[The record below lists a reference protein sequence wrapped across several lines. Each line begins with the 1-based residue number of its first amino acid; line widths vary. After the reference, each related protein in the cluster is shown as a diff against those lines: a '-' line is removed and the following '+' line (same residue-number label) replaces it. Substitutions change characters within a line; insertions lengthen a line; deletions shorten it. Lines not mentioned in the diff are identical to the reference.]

1 MAKYVSGT
9 DTSTKACWYIATEP
23 SSVQA
28 GVGTFNRFMLGTD
41 DAGIGL
47 SWDSEDVNYACEE
60 APITVLNSVKWEKT
74 GIAEK
79 IVSTENTRGY
89 KVSQFLNNLFSKAV
103 SGNTINTDYQT
114 WVLYTDEGGQAGVG
128 YARQCTIQLN
138 TKTAVAGEKRGFEFD
153 LLPIGDVIKVNVGAE
168 VVGEMDNEITV
179 TTTAASGS

>member
-9 DTSTKACWYIATEP
+9 DTSTKACWYLATEP
-23 SSVQA
+23 SSIA
-28 GVGTFNRFMLGTD
+28 NGVGTFTRFMLGTD

-74 GIAEK
+74 GIVEK
-79 IVSTENTRGY
+79 IVSKENTRGY
-89 KVSQFLNNLFSKAV
+89 SVSTFLNSLFDKAV
-103 SGNTINTDYQT
+103 SGNSINAEYQT
-114 WVLYTDEGGQAGVG
+114 WVLYTDAGGEAGTG

-153 LLPIGDVIKVNVGAE
+153 LLPVGDVIKVTTGAE
-168 VVGEMDNEITV
+168 TVGSTDNEITV
-179 TTTAASGS
+179 TTTASA